1 MIFDK
6 PICKS
11 LLLLA
16 LAGALTGCLSGSD
29 SEEDSLVGGS
39 PPPATGNTPPTI
51 SGTPVLE
58 IAVGFTYRFA
68 PNANDPDS
76 DSLTFSIENLPGWAA
91 FNTTTG
97 QLTGTPTSGDVGTY
111 DNIVVTVSDG
121 NASTSLN
128 RFSINVVAQG
138 SGSVTLDWIAP
149 TQNED
154 GSTLTDLAGYV
165 IYYGIR
171 PGIYEQSVPVDNP
184 SVTTYVVE
192 GLTANTYYFVVTAI
206 DSQGDESRYSGQ
218 YVEQVSSN

>member
-111 DNIVVTVSDG
+111 DNIVVSVSDG
-121 NASTSLN
+121 NASISLN
-128 RFSINVVAQG
+128 RFSINVVSQG
-138 SGSVTLDWIAP
+138 TGSVTLDWIAP
-149 TQNED
+149 TENVD
-154 GSTLTDLAGYV
+154 GTTLTDLAGYV
-165 IYYGIR
+165 IYFGTRSGVYD
-171 PGIYEQSVPVDNP
+171 QSVSIENP

-192 GLTANTYYFVVTAI
+192 GLTPNNYYFAATARN
-206 DSQGDESRYSGQ
+206 SQGEESRYSGE
-218 YVEQVSSN
+218 YFEQVLRN